1 MNGKGDTALIARYR
15 LLCFGKERGNVR
27 SLPDLVVE
35 DRADRRFFDRFA
47 APAGCSFDCS
57 GGVRGRP
64 SRVAAVFCAAAKS
77 KKTDTATR
85 GAGNCGRCAQGGHR
99 LSVRREDLPAAQQE
113 SGRPRRGS
121 ECKWD
126 GNRIDIGWLTTAAH
140 ATERGVGCAA
150 MAADGYSSGRST
162 SVSFSAARRWPSRRG
177 WMGCTGS
184 QWEPLTNTM

>member
-27 SLPDLVVE
+27 SLPDLVVG

-85 GAGNCGRCAQGGHR
+85 GAGNCGRCAQGRHR

-121 ECKWD
+121 ECKW
-126 GNRIDIGWLTTAAH
+126 
-140 ATERGVGCAA
+140 
-150 MAADGYSSGRST
+150 DGYSSGRST

-184 QWEPLTNTM
+184 QWEPLTNTMWSP